1 MEISVTQPLERAW
14 DRMVQVC
21 FRPFDIGKWFT
32 LGFCAWLAALGS
44 GGGCNGG
51 GSGDNNS
58 GGGGGGGDQALEF
71 VNRGLAWCAE
81 HAVLV
86 IGGVALLFL
95 IGLAASALILWLR
108 SRGDFMFIDGIVKDR
123 GAVVE
128 PWREYKSLGDS
139 VFVVR
144 MGLSVIGAGWF
155 FLMVLYGLFSAWPAM
170 FAHFASVG
178 NDPSFAELFPG
189 EILMP
194 MVVFGG
200 LTLALMLLLGLAS
213 AVIDHLVVPV
223 MYGRDLTAGAA
234 WSAVRTELLP
244 GHLGTIVLFYL
255 MMLVVGLGLALVG
268 FVVMLLTCCIA
279 ALPYIGAVILLPLA
293 VFKRS
298 YVLYFVEQFGFD
310 IFRAHDPRL
319 DGLGASVSARI

>member
-44 GGGCNGG
+44 GGGFN
-51 GSGDNNS
+51 
-58 GGGGGGGDQALEF
+58 GGGGGDSHNGGGRGDQALELI
-71 VNRGLAWCAE
+71 NRGLAWCAD

-86 IGGVALLFL
+86 VGGVAVLFL
-95 IGLAASALILWLR
+95 AGLAVTALVVWLR

-128 PWREYKSLGDS
+128 PWRAYKSLGDS

-170 FAHFASVG
+170 FAHFASLG
-178 NDPSFAELFPG
+178 NDASFAEMFPG
-189 EILMP
+189 EVLLPAI
-194 MVVFGG
+194 VFGALTGG
-200 LTLALMLLLGLAS
+200 LLLLLGLAN

-223 MYGRDLTAGAA
+223 MYGRDLTTGAA
-234 WSAVRTELLP
+234 WSAVRAELLP
-244 GHLGTIVLFYL
+244 GHLGVVVLFYL
-255 MMLVVGLGLALVG
+255 MMLLIGLGLALVG
-268 FVVMLLTCCIA
+268 LVVILLTCCIA
-279 ALPYIGAVILLPLA
+279 AMPYIGAVILLPLA

-298 YVLYFVEQFGFD
+298 YVLYFVEQFGFE
-310 IFRAHDPRL
+310 IFRSHDPRP
-319 DGLGASVSARI
+319 DGLGPSVSARI